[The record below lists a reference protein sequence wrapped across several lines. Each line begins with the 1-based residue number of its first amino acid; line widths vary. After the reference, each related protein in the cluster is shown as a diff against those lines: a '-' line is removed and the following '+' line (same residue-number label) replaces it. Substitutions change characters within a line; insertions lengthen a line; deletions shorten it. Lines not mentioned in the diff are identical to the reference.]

1 MSAVRWPRWH
11 GFPVWAFPAMAVFW
25 CLAVASCG
33 DDPPVT
39 PIDPEPEPDQPTAL
53 VIHAGDGQTA
63 TTGTSVAEP
72 VLVRVTGRT
81 GAIAGVQVG
90 FAVTAGGG
98 RVQFATAAT
107 GTDGL
112 ASPGSWTLGT
122 AGPQELRASVEGL
135 QPVTFTASAIGI
147 PARIEAIVGLDQQA
161 FVGSQVAVVP
171 EVRVTAAGG
180 SAVPGATVSFTTGPG
195 ATITGADSVTNEDG
209 RASAGSWTLGSI
221 PAVYWLEAM
230 VEGDGVTGNPVRFE
244 ARALAGPPAELLR
257 IEGDGQESEVTF
269 PVPVLPKVRVL
280 DPSGN
285 AVAGVKVTFQAG
297 GGSAVRPRE
306 AEADSLGFAGVERWI
321 LGTEPG
327 VVYMLT
333 ASVRDGEDVLA
344 SIAFTATATPP
355 VYDIEMVFPNPEE
368 LSEPHRTAFRN
379 AERLWEEAI
388 TGNLPWA
395 TLREGELRTCLSR
408 SGIDLE
414 PDGDRIVNDMLIYA
428 SIEQIDG
435 GGGIL
440 AAAGPC
446 QLRARSDPP
455 RVGSGLP
462 IVGTLRIDAADADGE
477 HLEETI
483 VHEMAHVLG
492 FGTLWGRLDLL
503 RDSVVSGRGNP
514 HFTGDSAVAAFA
526 RIGGERYTASNLVPV
541 QNLGGVGV
549 WNGHWRDFVFCNEL
563 MTAFVDAGKNPLS
576 IVTLASMTDLG
587 YEGVDLDVA
596 DEFTVPV
603 GCSSPEAGGGRPGG
617 VWRGGVRVGGARPGG
632 AWPGSRAGTGAEIL
646 LPPIGVVN
654 VDVRGR
660 GIPPG

>member
-1 MSAVRWPRWH
+1 MTALRRPCRPR
-11 GFPVWAFPAMAVFW
+11 FPIGPLAPAAMFS

-33 DDPPVT
+33 GDPPVT
-39 PIDPEPEPDQPTAL
+39 PIDPKPEPDRPTVLA
-53 VIHAGDGQTA
+53 IHAGDGQTA
-63 TTGTSVAEP
+63 TAGTSVAEP

-81 GAIAGVQVG
+81 GAALAGVQVG

-98 RVQFATAAT
+98 RVRSASAST

-122 AGPQELRASVEGL
+122 PGPQELRATVEGL
-135 QPVTFTASAIGI
+135 QPVTFTADAIGI
-147 PARIEAIVGLDQQA
+147 PARVEAAAGLDQQA
-161 FVGSQVAVVP
+161 FVGSQVAVAP
-171 EVRVTAAGG
+171 QVRVTAADG
-180 SAVPGATVSFTTGPG
+180 SPVPGVPVSFTTDPG
-195 ATITGADSVTNEDG
+195 ATIAGADSVTNDDG
-209 RASAGSWTLGSI
+209 RASAGSWTLGPT
-221 PAVYWLEAM
+221 PAVYRLEAR
-230 VEGDGVTGNPVRFE
+230 VEGEGVTGNPVRFE
-244 ARALAGPPAELLR
+244 ARAMAGPPAELVR
-257 IEGDGQESEVTF
+257 VEGDGQESEVTF
-269 PVPVLPKVRVL
+269 PVPVLPRVRVL

-285 AVAGVKVTFQAG
+285 FMAGVKVSFEAG
-297 GGSAVRPRE
+297 GGSAVRPQE
-306 AEADSLGFAGVERWI
+306 AESDSLGFAGVERWI

-327 VVYMLT
+327 VVYTLS
-333 ASVRDGEDVLA
+333 ASVRDGEEVLA
-344 SIAFTATATPP
+344 SAAFTATATPP
-355 VYDIEMVFPNPEE
+355 VYDIEIVFRRPEE
-368 LSEPHRTAFRN
+368 LSESHRTAFEN

-408 SGIDLE
+408 GGIDLE
-414 PDGDRIVNDMLIYA
+414 ADGDRIVNDMLIYA

-446 QLRARSDPP
+446 QLRARSE
-455 RVGSGLP
+455 LP

-503 RDSVVSGRGNP
+503 QDSVVSGRGNP

-526 RIGGERYTASNLVPV
+526 RIGGERYAASDLVPV

-587 YEGVDLDVA
+587 YEGVDLAVA

-603 GCSSPEAGGGRPGG
+603 GCSSPDAGGARRD
-617 VWRGGVRVGGARPGG
+617 VARPGG
-632 AWPGSRAGTGAEIL
+632 AWPGARPGSGVEIL

-654 VDVRGR
+654 VDARRRVLRPR
-660 GIPPG
+660 

>member
-11 GFPVWAFPAMAVFW
+11 RFPVWAFPAMAVFW

-63 TTGTSVAEP
+63 PTGTSVAEP

-81 GAIAGVQVG
+81 GTALAGVQVG

-98 RVQFATAAT
+98 RVQFAMAT
-107 GTDGL
+107 TGPDGL
-112 ASPGSWTLGT
+112 ASPGSWTLGA

-147 PARIEAIVGLDQQA
+147 PARIEATAGLDQQA

-171 EVRVTAAGG
+171 QVRVTAADG
-180 SAVPGATVSFTTGPG
+180 SPVPGVRVAFTTDPA
-195 ATITGADSVTNEDG
+195 ATIAGADSVTNDDG
-209 RASAGSWTLGSI
+209 RASSGSWTLGST

-257 IEGDGQESEVTF
+257 VEGDGQESEVTF
-269 PVPVLPKVRVL
+269 PVPVLPRVRVL

-285 AVAGVKVTFQAG
+285 FMAGVMVSFEAG

-327 VVYMLT
+327 VAYTLT

-344 SIAFTATATPP
+344 STAFTATATPP
-355 VYDIEMVFPNPEE
+355 VYDIEMVFRKPEE

-408 SGIDLE
+408 GGIDLE

-446 QLRARSDPP
+446 QLRAN
-455 RVGSGLP
+455 SGLP
-462 IVGTLRIDAADADGE
+462 IVGTLRIDVADADGE

-503 RDSVVSGRGNP
+503 QDSVVSGRGNP

-603 GCSSPEAGGGRPGG
+603 GCSSPDA
-617 VWRGGVRVGGARPGG
+617 GGARPDG
-632 AWPGSRAGTGAEIL
+632 ARPGARPGSGAEIL

-654 VDVRGR
+654 VDVRG
-660 GIPPG
+660 GGMPPE